1 MECEPAERLE
11 IARLATVPNRL
22 VRSGCPLRQARR
34 VSMASGPSGASN
46 HRGNSG
52 LNQIDRVALVH
63 GVQVSDLPLTKDW
76 MPKATPRSPCHGS
89 HQTASGPQ
97 VRRFVRSLP
106 LARPMTTHT

>member
-63 GVQVSDLPLTKDW
+63 GVQVSDLPSYERLDAKGNAAL
-76 MPKATPRSPCHGS
+76 PLPRV
-89 HQTASGPQ
+89 APQ